1 MSDETEQ
8 PIVWIHGD
16 SLDPNGPAL
25 RRCPDAPR
33 VFVFD
38 DEVLER
44 YRISL
49 KRIVFIYECLLEI
62 EGIEVR
68 RGGVAAELAVAAGEH
83 GARRIVT
90 VESVT
95 PRFARICHDLRE
107 RYRLAVEVLPLEPFI
122 SLARGEAER
131 LDLKR
136 FSRYWQPLK
145 RRALS
150 LNRSFD
156 ELI

>member
-1 MSDETEQ
+1 MSQ
-8 PIVWIHGD
+8 SLVWVHGD
-16 SLDPNGPAL
+16 SLDPQGPAL
-25 RRCPDAPR
+25 VAHPDAPR

-38 DEVLER
+38 EQTLES
-44 YRISL
+44 YRVSL
-49 KRIVFIYECLLEI
+49 KRIVFIYESLLEI
-62 EGIEVR
+62 EGIEIR
-68 RGGVAAELAVAAGEH
+68 RGAVAEELAVVAAEQGCQQ
-83 GARRIVT
+83 IVT
-90 VESVT
+90 VESVA
-95 PRFARICHDLRE
+95 PGFARICRELRQA
-107 RYRLAVEVLPLEPFI
+107 YRLPVEVLPVAPFVA
-122 SLARGEAER
+122 LARGEEER

>member
-1 MSDETEQ
+1 MSETL
-8 PIVWIHGD
+8 VWVHGD
-16 SLDPNGPAL
+16 SLDPEGPAL
-25 RRCPDAPR
+25 KAYPGAPR

-38 DEVLER
+38 ERVLER
-44 YRISL
+44 YQVSL
-49 KRIVFIYECLLEI
+49 KRIVFIYESLLEI
-62 EGIEVR
+62 EGIEIR
-68 RGGVAAELAVAAGEH
+68 RGDVATELGAAAAEH
-83 GARRIVT
+83 GCRRIVT
-90 VESVT
+90 VESVA
-95 PRFARICHDLRE
+95 PRFPKICRE
-107 RYRLAVEVLPLEPFI
+107 LGQHHRLPVEVLPIPPLVE
-122 SLARGEAER
+122 LAKGEAER

>member
-1 MSDETEQ
+1 MSQ
-8 PIVWIHGD
+8 PIIWVHGD
-16 SLDPNGPAL
+16 SLNPSGPAL
-25 RRCPDAPR
+25 RAFPDAPR

-44 YRISL
+44 YRVSL

-62 EGIEVR
+62 EGIDIR
-68 RGGVAAELAVAAGEH
+68 RGMVVAELAAAASEYGV
-83 GARRIVT
+83 RRIVT
-90 VESVT
+90 VESVA
-95 PRFARICHDLRE
+95 PRFARICRQLQE
-107 RYRLAVEVLPLEPFI
+107 RSKLSVEVMPLEPFV
-122 SLARGEAER
+122 SLPRGQAER

-145 RRALS
+145 RQALS
-150 LNRSFD
+150 LNHSFD

>member
-1 MSDETEQ
+1 M
-8 PIVWIHGD
+8 HGD

-25 RRCPDAPR
+25 SSCPEAPR

-38 DEVLER
+38 DEVMER

-68 RGGVAAELAVAAGEH
+68 RGGVAAELAAAAVEY
-83 GARRIVT
+83 GARRIIT
-90 VESVT
+90 VESVA
-95 PRFARICHDLRE
+95 PRFARICQELRE
-107 RYRLAVEVLPLEPFI
+107 RYRLPVEVLPLEPFI
-122 SLARGEAER
+122 GLARGEAER